1 MGGSCSHAAD
11 AWANLATKE
20 ELREAVKSI
29 EAWQKLQDQ
38 SRAAGHAAGNRN
50 SSKGPLLQRVGGL
63 DVVKQVVE
71 GFYRRLYS
79 DKRLL
84 TFLHDKDM
92 TYLRAKQTLFM
103 SWLFG
108 PPNQPYTGRNV
119 RIAHLKLIKQRG
131 FSPED
136 FDLGMEYFEQ
146 AMRELEAPETIIS
159 EVMCKVRPFKTV
171 IFTPCERDAD
181 EEARWAFE
189 ERVKEQQSAAKEKEK
204 ERQQSLKE
212 KQQSM
217 SPSKADADAAAALAG
232 QSSRA
237 LATGASGAL
246 AGAGSGSSRGPQ
258 CPFTGGGGG
267 GSSSSNRG
275 PQCPFTSGRLS
286 SPASVTG
293 IRVSG
298 EILTPAPPAPPPP
311 PAAVTSANNNNGD
324 NGNMLTSPSR
334 SQSRPATETVSSPAN
349 TCTDGTEAPAAPAA
363 GGGGGDDVPAAV
375 AAAAAAAYASSNG
388 CDDLKAL
395 ARELQPQASKAGS
408 RRSFDTPQPQTPEA
422 GSRPGL
428 SAAAAAAAAP
438 PQRQLASSSFSGS
451 RPASAAATPQSRT
464 PEAGT
469 RSAAAAAAAAQPPN
483 AEIRPA
489 SAAPQLLPSSS
500 GLSPAATGRT
510 EQLRSTKSGSRPAAA
525 AAAPPPPQP
534 QSLSRSP
541 AAQAQSSTQA
551 AKAGSRP
558 PSAIPQPPPKKP
570 AGSRPASAV
579 PTPPPAALQRQASRA
594 GAASRPA
601 SGSPPAPSPDGPFSV
616 ARDLADLA
624 RSASQAGGGG
634 GAAAAAAAAGTL
646 PPAVSGGSLRRL
658 TTGPCAESA
667 EVDRFWEA
675 EITAAA
681 AAAADA
687 QGGRPGAAAG
697 AAANGLPQARVSSR
711 SLGATEASAAAAAG
725 GGGAKPERPALLAL
739 EMAVEMGLA
748 EPEEG
753 EDGGAAGD
761 AAAAAAAVAAAG
773 GSGGVEIVDA
783 FLTEMLEKEAQGK
796 TAA

>member
-232 QSSRA
+232 Q
-237 LATGASGAL
+237 
-246 AGAGSGSSRGPQ
+246 
-258 CPFTGGGGG
+258 
-267 GSSSSNRG
+267 
-275 PQCPFTSGRLS
+275 
-286 SPASVTG
+286 
-293 IRVSG
+293 
-298 EILTPAPPAPPPP
+298 
-311 PAAVTSANNNNGD
+311 
-324 NGNMLTSPSR
+324 
-334 SQSRPATETVSSPAN
+334 
-349 TCTDGTEAPAAPAA
+349 
-363 GGGGGDDVPAAV
+363 
-375 AAAAAAAYASSNG
+375 
-388 CDDLKAL
+388 
-395 ARELQPQASKAGS
+395 
-408 RRSFDTPQPQTPEA
+408 
-422 GSRPGL
+422 
-428 SAAAAAAAAP
+428 
-438 PQRQLASSSFSGS
+438 
-451 RPASAAATPQSRT
+451 
-464 PEAGT
+464 
-469 RSAAAAAAAAQPPN
+469 
-483 AEIRPA
+483 PA